1 VGVAVDGRRRTVG
14 SPSGV
19 SDTGVGIKNL
29 LQVDVGLVNKLFE
42 LSDLADLLECK
53 HLLLLVAIDS

>member
-1 VGVAVDGRRRTVG
+1 MG

-42 LSDLADLLECK
+42 LSDLADLLESK